1 MTRPGNSTQKGTV
14 LIVDDH
20 EIIPFGMSKV
30 ICDLL
35 PAGKVEWAANFAAAK
50 AKLDDPD
57 LILAIFDLG
66 LPDLTHPRDL
76 VAVRRRRPDIKVVVL
91 SGRESRGDILAALEA
106 GVHGYLL
113 KREPVATL
121 VKRLHLVMEG
131 EIYVPPLLAD
141 LSEMPPPTSAVETT
155 GGELAHKLTERQRE
169 MLECLVKGL
178 SNKEIGRASGIAE
191 GTVKMHL
198 ANLYRVIGASN
209 RTQAAAIARRIL
221 G

>member
-1 MTRPGNSTQKGTV
+1 MTRPVNATHKGTV

-20 EIIPFGMSKV
+20 EIIPFGMSKAV
-30 ICDLL
+30 CDSL

-57 LILAIFDLG
+57 LVLAIFDLG

-113 KREPVATL
+113 KREPVAAL
-121 VKRLHLVMEG
+121 VKRLRLVMDG

-141 LSEMPPPTSAVETT
+141 LAEMPPPTAAETT

-169 MLECLVKGL
+169 MLEFLVKGL

>member
-1 MTRPGNSTQKGTV
+1 MTRPVIGTQNGTV

-20 EIIPFGMSKV
+20 ELIRFAMSKV
-30 ICDLL
+30 LCDSL
-35 PAGKVEWAANFAAAK
+35 PAGKVEWAANFATAK
-50 AKLDDPD
+50 SKLDDPD
-57 LILAIFDLG
+57 LMLAIFDLG

-121 VKRLHLVMEG
+121 VKRLQLVMEG

-141 LSEMPPPTSAVETT
+141 LSEMPPPTAAEAT
-155 GGELAHKLTERQRE
+155 GVELAQKLTVRQRE

>member
-1 MTRPGNSTQKGTV
+1 M
-14 LIVDDH
+14 
-20 EIIPFGMSKV
+20 
-30 ICDLL
+30 
-35 PAGKVEWAANFAAAK
+35 
-50 AKLDDPD
+50 
-57 LILAIFDLG
+57 LAIFDLG
-66 LPDLTHPRDL
+66 LPDLTNTRDL

-121 VKRLHLVMEG
+121 IKRLRLVMDG

-141 LSEMPPPTSAVETT
+141 LSEMPPPTVAETT